1 MQGVLKASQ
10 HRFPSAAPCLWGP
23 GPLAT
28 SRGLAACGTPA
39 AAPRS
44 CQRFAGSHEE
54 AECRGEEGLR
64 AKHLSPTPAVL
75 CSSTCLVLAPPL
87 EQPAAQHPPSHA
99 PCFCSKTVWVFLV
112 HFLSIPA
119 LRVVSPWIQS
129 PRDAVARTT
138 PRGQELAPSQPSPT
152 HLQRPERPPR
162 SSLALGSHCWDA
174 PLLPLWESTC
184 GKGGEKHFSATVLGK
199 ARKSGEDPGCWRV
212 LHRRGNCWHPA
223 PSSLLRGE

>member
-75 CSSTCLVLAPPL
+75 CSSTCLVLA
-87 EQPAAQHPPSHA
+87 H
-99 PCFCSKTVWVFLV
+99 
-112 HFLSIPA
+112 
-119 LRVVSPWIQS
+119 
-129 PRDAVARTT
+129 
-138 PRGQELAPSQPSPT
+138 
-152 HLQRPERPPR
+152 PPR
-162 SSLALGSHCWDA
+162 SSLLLSIPLPTLPASA
-174 PLLPLWESTC
+174 PKLC
-184 GKGGEKHFSATVLGK
+184 GCSWFTFSLSQP
-199 ARKSGEDPGCWRV
+199 SGLSVPG
-212 LHRRGNCWHPA
+212 
-223 PSSLLRGE
+223 SSLPGMLSLEPRRVAKSWPHLSPPRPTCKGRSVLLVPPSP